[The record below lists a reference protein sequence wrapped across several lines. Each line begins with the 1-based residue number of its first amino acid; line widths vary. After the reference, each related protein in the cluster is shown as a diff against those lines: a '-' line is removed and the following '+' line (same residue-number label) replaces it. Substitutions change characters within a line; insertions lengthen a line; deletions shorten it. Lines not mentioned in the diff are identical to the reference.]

1 MIYPEITGKSGEHL
15 RLNTLEAVW
24 IQGKLRMW
32 GRWSYI
38 GGGKSGNMFNRL
50 LVSKKLTKTAV
61 NEVLRRMKKSGL
73 DKPEL
78 EAFFRDMTRGKQK
91 SWLSHC
97 TDTEALIIDRVI
109 SEVLGEYPGLIN
121 ILRQRY
127 EGRGMSKLKMAER
140 INADHPEWTLV
151 TCRRRIDQWL
161 GISEFMLHAPMRMAF
176 VTEKKMLQTD
186 Q

>member
-61 NEVLRRMKKSGL
+61 NEVLRSMKKSGL
-73 DKPEL
+73 EKPEL

-97 TDTEALIIDRVI
+97 TDTEALIIDCVI

-127 EGRGMSKLKMAER
+127 EGRGMSKRKMAECLNR
-140 INADHPEWTLV
+140 THPEWCFS
-151 TCRRRIDQWL
+151 TCEKRIAGWL
-161 GISEFMLHAPMRMAF
+161 AVAEHMLYVPMHDSFR
-176 VTEKKMLQTD
+176 
-186 Q
+186 

>member
-1 MIYPEITGKSGEHL
+1 
-15 RLNTLEAVW
+15 
-24 IQGKLRMW
+24 QGKLRMW

-73 DKPEL
+73 EKPEL

-121 ILRQRY
+121 VLRQRY
-127 EGRGMSKLKMAER
+127 EGRGMSKLNMAER
-140 INADHPEWTLV
+140 LNADHPDWSLV

-161 GISEFMLHAPMRMAF
+161 GVSEFMLYAPMRMAF
-176 VTEKKMLQTD
+176 VTEKNVAN
-186 Q
+186 